1 MPGEDRHSA
10 YQYSAGAFKFEKV
23 TIGDQGASKWF
34 YFANQG
40 DNGYT
45 KNIWIGAGGLNFADG
60 ASPDTAYSCGSGAN
74 DVVYLRPW
82 HSDYTIGTKPGSTAD
97 LVIYRGTVAHIGT
110 DDEIGVARAVR
121 WRWPTA
127 PCSASTSPRRRSRP

>member
-60 ASPDTAYSCGSGAN
+60 ASPDTAYSCGSGVN

-110 DDEIGVARAVR
+110 DDETGVARAVR
-121 WRWPTA
+121 
-127 PCSASTSPRRRSRP
+127 

>member
-1 MPGEDRHSA
+1 MTAIRHRTARTRANSA
-10 YQYSAGAFKFEKV
+10 RVGASAHGAFKFEKV

-82 HSDYTIGTKPGSTAD
+82 HSDYTIGTKPG
-97 LVIYRGTVAHIGT
+97 
-110 DDEIGVARAVR
+110 
-121 WRWPTA
+121 
-127 PCSASTSPRRRSRP
+127 